1 NSLLEALVFSDRAVT
16 PAVERARATKWQ
28 EGIPPWDDSGTVK
41 PNEWILISHNREE
54 LQRIMSDY
62 VGIVR
67 STLRLERAARRLR
80 LLYEETEEF
89 YQRVRVSVELCEL
102 RNLIATAYLIVRC
115 ASMRKESRGLHFT
128 SDYPEPNS
136 LELRDTLI

>member
-1 NSLLEALVFSDRAVT
+1 LLEELVLARRAVA
-16 PAVERARATKWQ
+16 PAAEHVRVTAFQ
-28 EGIPPWDDSGTVK
+28 EGIPPWDDAGTVK
-41 PNEWILISHNREE
+41 PNEWVLIRHNREE

-89 YQRVRVSVELCEL
+89 YGGVRVSVELCEL
-102 RNLIATAYLIVRC
+102 RNLIAVAYLIVRC
-115 ASMRKESRGLHFT
+115 AAMRKESRGLHYT
-128 SDYPEPNS
+128 TDYQRTNP